1 MRIRRDLIAAA
12 ETDMAQV
19 ALAGEGLEELEALA
33 ILALQR
39 GLLDSDRAE
48 RVFGALARM
57 GSGLAVVRKWMKGVR
72 YGYVEEREV

>member
-33 ILALQR
+33 VLALQR

-48 RVFGALARM
+48 RVFGALARI
-57 GSGLAVVRKWMKGVR
+57 GAGLAVIRKWMKGVR
-72 YGYVEEREV
+72 YGDGDECRV

>member
-1 MRIRRDLIAAA
+1 MRMRGVIAAA

-33 ILALQR
+33 VLALQR

-48 RVFGALARM
+48 RVFGALARI
-57 GSGLAVVRKWMKGVR
+57 GAGLAVIRKWMKGVR
-72 YGYVEEREV
+72 YGDGDECRV

>member
-1 MRIRRDLIAAA
+1 MIAAA

-33 ILALQR
+33 ILALQH

-48 RVFGALARM
+48 RVFGALARI
-57 GSGLAVVRKWMKGVR
+57 GSGLTVVRKWMKGVR
-72 YGYVEEREV
+72 YGDGDERR